1 MKKSKVQKATIVGDP
16 VIDESDKHIVYCVD
30 LGGARGNAWE
40 YKDTGEAAIAVM
52 NFESSIEGDK
62 RELIRSAV
70 NEWRA
75 ANKDKYV
82 GLLRQL

>member
-1 MKKSKVQKATIVGDP
+1 MKKSKVKKATIVGEP
-16 VIDESDKHIVYCVD
+16 VIDASDKHIVYCVE
-30 LGGARGNAWE
+30 LGEARGNAWE

-52 NFESSIEGDK
+52 NFELSVAGEK

-70 NEWRA
+70 TEWRA
-75 ANKDKYV
+75 ANKDKYI